1 MLTNVQDLPCWLLAY
16 YLLSFRSWRM
26 GTAAALFAI
35 RAAASSARI
44 ENRKVAAPQEKE
56 QGSSRRSSFVTVEQL
71 PTDEEHG
78 SG

>member
-1 MLTNVQDLPCWLLAY
+1 
-16 YLLSFRSWRM
+16 M

>member
-1 MLTNVQDLPCWLLAY
+1 
-16 YLLSFRSWRM
+16 M

-35 RAAASSARI
+35 RVAASSARI
-44 ENRKVAAPQEKE
+44 ENRKEAAPQEKE

-78 SG
+78 SGLKSSLLQCT